1 VHNGVS
7 WLGDW
12 TRIGGQFQSQPE
24 SVIWG
29 LATRINVLGIAS
41 TGGTVASKALRDGA
55 WEPEWRSVE
64 AIGTSRVSAC
74 YVRWDNGDHVDIFV
88 RGPGSSTKS
97 MMSTALRGEGDPNWS
112 TESGKFYDDWGTWS
126 KGGNL
131 GSEISIVC
139 RKSDLAQDMVMYQAG
154 TRSVAHMQWVNGIGL
169 TGWKDLGGD
178 FAGAPVLVALSSSP
192 RVDFFG
198 TGRDRR
204 VYHFSWAQ
212 GANYS
217 ALESI
222 GGDFE
227 SVPAVVVTSS
237 SRLDLLAV
245 GTDDKLKHR
254 AYIGGKWANDWEDLG
269 VSPTARRTRPSWA
282 PRLPGSGYLCWER
295 TVTFSLGRGTSP
307 TMRTGRHYQSLRA

>member
-1 VHNGVS
+1 M
-7 WLGDW
+7 
-12 TRIGGQFQSQPE
+12 
-24 SVIWG
+24 
-29 LATRINVLGIAS
+29 LGIAS

-254 AYIGGKWANDWEDLG
+254 AYIGGRWANDWEDLG
-269 VSPTARRTRPSWA
+269 VFANSAPYATVLGSSTARVGIFVLGKDGDVLFGTWDITNDASWKT
-282 PRLPGSGYLCWER
+282 LSKFESIGGNMTTDVME
-295 TVTFSLGRGTSP
+295 V
-307 TMRTGRHYQSLRA
+307 Q